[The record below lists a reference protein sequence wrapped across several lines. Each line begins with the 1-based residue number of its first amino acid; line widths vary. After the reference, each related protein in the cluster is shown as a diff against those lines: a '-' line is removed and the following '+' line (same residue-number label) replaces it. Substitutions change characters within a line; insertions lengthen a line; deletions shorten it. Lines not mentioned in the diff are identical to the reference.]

1 MYEAYYRVYSALNV
15 RDIDGILRPQSSQM
29 PKDPAT
35 ENADVLDTMELKAF
49 AGQQHD
55 AHIEAHLRMGM
66 SPLLQA
72 NPMSAAILQK
82 HILQHVRI
90 KAEEDVEVELF
101 KAYGTDPDRMVSV
114 IQKEGMIALKVAQG
128 MAEIK
133 ALQDQML
140 NAGQQ
145 QTDPIVELK
154 KQELDLRAKADQ
166 ADALNDDKKLALQQA
181 KIQQDAQ
188 GDQAR
193 IASQDAIADE
203 RADIARERLSIMEQQ
218 MLQQG
223 QGDNNAS

>member
-1 MYEAYYRVYSALNV
+1 V

-35 ENADVLDTMELKAF
+35 ENADVLDSMELKAF

-55 AHIEAHLRMGM
+55 AHIESHLRMGT
-66 SPLLQA
+66 SALLQA
-72 NPMSAAILQK
+72 NPMSAVILQK

-101 KAYGTDPDRMVSV
+101 KAYGTDPDRMVSA
-114 IQKEGMIALKVAQG
+114 IQKEGMIALKVAQS

-133 ALQDQML
+133 TLQDKILGLDQPP
-140 NAGQQ
+140 
-145 QTDPIVELK
+145 TDPVVELK
-154 KQELDLRAKADQ
+154 KQELDLRAKSDQ
-166 ADALNDDKKLALQQA
+166 ADAANDEKKLALQQV
-181 KIQQDAQ
+181 KLQQDAQ

-203 RADIARERLSIMEQQ
+203 RADIARERLDIMEQQ
-218 MLQQG
+218 MLQQAQQG
-223 QGDNNAS
+223 NGDNNAS